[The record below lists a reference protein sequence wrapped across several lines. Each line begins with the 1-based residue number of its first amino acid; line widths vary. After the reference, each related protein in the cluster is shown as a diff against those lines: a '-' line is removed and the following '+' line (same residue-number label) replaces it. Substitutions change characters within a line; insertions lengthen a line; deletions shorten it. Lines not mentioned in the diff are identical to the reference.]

1 MNGENKNK
9 LFGISLLKI
18 KNNFKYYKYNIS
30 SLYII
35 ILFRLKKN
43 NFFLSLNND
52 GFKIFLN
59 FLVNVYISINKK

>member
-1 MNGENKNK
+1 MNGKNKNK

-52 GFKIFLN
+52 GFIIFFN
-59 FLVNVYISINKK
+59 FLVYVYISINKK

>member
-52 GFKIFLN
+52 GFIIFLN

>member
-43 NFFLSLNND
+43 NFFWSLNND
-52 GFKIFLN
+52 GFIFFLN

>member
-1 MNGENKNK
+1 MNGKNKNK

-52 GFKIFLN
+52 GFIIFLN
-59 FLVNVYISINKK
+59 FLVNVYISKNKK

>member
-1 MNGENKNK
+1 MNGENKYK

-52 GFKIFLN
+52 GFIIFLN